1 MKKVITLLS
10 IGLLVLM
17 ATSAA
22 ASPNTYDFRNSN
34 WGDTLQ
40 EVIQAEGRYPDD
52 DWADL
57 YSYDIEGN
65 PYFNEVRFHFNE
77 NNTLYSGSYYI
88 HKDVSLEYSLA
99 KKQFES
105 SVDEFQKSANEERID
120 LIRERLTAKY
130 GEGKTELLVEILKN
144 TDSDLFSLPSIVM
157 AWDATYTYW
166 LTEYTV
172 IMLYVDD
179 DFDDYPYLYYLS
191 RNSQKASERSVEVY
205 LDALI

>member
-130 GEGKTELLVEILKN
+130 GESHKGEFSDILKL
-144 TDSDLFSLPSIVM
+144 TDSPSIFPPM
-157 AWDATYTYW
+157 QFWNGMDRYW
-166 LTEYTV
+166 VTEKT
-172 IMLYVDD
+172 IICLYVDSES
-179 DFDDYPYLYYLS
+179 YPAPCIYYLT
-191 RNSQKASERSVEVY
+191 RTPQKAEDRAITVFI
-205 LDALI
+205 DALI